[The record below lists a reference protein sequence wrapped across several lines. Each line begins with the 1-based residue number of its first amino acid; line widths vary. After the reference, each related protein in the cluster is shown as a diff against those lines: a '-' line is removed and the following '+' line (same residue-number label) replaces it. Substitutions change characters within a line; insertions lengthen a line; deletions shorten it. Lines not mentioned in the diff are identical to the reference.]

1 MNVFDFAMEV
11 ERSGRKFYRKLAQ
24 SAGAAGVGRIF
35 RMVADDETELLEKFR
50 DMKNTVQTTTLQES
64 QTLEQLSG
72 RLKEILDE
80 NRADKIQ
87 SDLDAY
93 NYVIEV
99 EKGLCGLYDEAA
111 RREPDEEVRNLLKRI
126 SREERREL
134 AQLEEIHGFVN
145 APNEFLAWGEFSN
158 LDEFHNFGRDEG

>member
-11 ERSGRKFYRKLAQ
+11 ERSGRQYYRKLAK
-24 SAGAAGVGRIF
+24 STDHTGVSRIY
-35 RMVADDETELLEKFR
+35 RMVADDEKELLEKFQA
-50 DMKNTVQTTTLQES
+50 MKSSVQTTTLQES
-64 QTLEQLSG
+64 ATLDGLSD
-72 RLKEILDE
+72 RLKGILDE
-80 NRADKIQ
+80 NRAEGIE

-99 EKGLCGLYDEAA
+99 EKDLCRLYDEAA
-111 RREPDEEVRNLLKRI
+111 ERESDEAVRVLLQRI

-134 AQLEEIHGFVN
+134 AQLEKIHEFVN